1 MKRLFLIA
9 VIALLTATLGHAADD
24 IVVDGVTYTYN
35 NGTYIVTGWD
45 GETPIQS
52 LHILGELDEGFVE
65 GIANGAFEDN
75 EDIDYLTIDEGI
87 GYIGQDAF
95 NGCINLEVAI
105 LPKGLVTIDER
116 AFAFCTSLTE
126 FVIPSTV
133 QNIQAQAFFGC
144 TNVTD
149 VYFLMT
155 EEEQLENFV
164 WWDGWYQ
171 NVPGDYV
178 SSDPHGGI
186 EFNRSRKPYEGDDE
200 RIEHNLE
207 NGTMIHVPAGTY
219 NIYNDSGKLEAWLF
233 DDEEDECHPL
243 WWIVNYG
250 VVGLEYTVCDDLLAV
265 YSDVE
270 SGVYAKDNNGW
281 LTPDKVYSGEI
292 DYMHTNNYDQS
303 NWVVLRNVTD
313 ATLLGHYINVTGIL
327 LDKKNPEIEVTS
339 TPINKNE
346 DDDPIVYEP
355 NVYIPCSFM
364 GRAQV
369 GANERTY
376 AFVQPKPQ
384 EYIKVERAIYNAE
397 TDEFYIPAPYEEIG
411 CNLQELCG
419 GFKVNYDLYEQPSI
433 PELKDWGHYV
443 FEAINRRTVMQEEK
457 YASIRF
463 LKGETEESS
472 YFEPYVEGGL
482 SSYFTVFPLN
492 LPKDPIPTAIAEID
506 TTSMQADNNWYSI
519 DGRYLGI
526 KKPIAPGIYL
536 NNKKKVVVTQ

>member
-1 MKRLFLIA
+1 
-9 VIALLTATLGHAADD
+9 
-24 IVVDGVTYTYN
+24 
-35 NGTYIVTGWD
+35 
-45 GETPIQS
+45 
-52 LHILGELDEGFVE
+52 
-65 GIANGAFEDN
+65 
-75 EDIDYLTIDEGI
+75 
-87 GYIGQDAF
+87 
-95 NGCINLEVAI
+95 
-105 LPKGLVTIDER
+105 
-116 AFAFCTSLTE
+116 
-126 FVIPSTV
+126 
-133 QNIQAQAFFGC
+133 
-144 TNVTD
+144 
-149 VYFLMT
+149 
-155 EEEQLENFV
+155 
-164 WWDGWYQ
+164 
-171 NVPGDYV
+171 
-178 SSDPHGGI
+178 
-186 EFNRSRKPYEGDDE
+186 
-200 RIEHNLE
+200 
-207 NGTMIHVPAGTY
+207 
-219 NIYNDSGKLEAWLF
+219 
-233 DDEEDECHPL
+233 
-243 WWIVNYG
+243 
-250 VVGLEYTVCDDLLAV
+250 
-265 YSDVE
+265 
-270 SGVYAKDNNGW
+270 
-281 LTPDKVYSGEI
+281 
-292 DYMHTNNYDQS
+292 
-303 NWVVLRNVTD
+303 
-313 ATLLGHYINVTGIL
+313 
-327 LDKKNPEIEVTS
+327 
-339 TPINKNE
+339 
-346 DDDPIVYEP
+346 
-355 NVYIPCSFM
+355 M